1 MDVMKTRV
9 MTIATLMLAFSILS
23 DRAIAATP
31 LGAGQARGD
40 LVVNGKRLTL
50 KYAVAVTGPD
60 TFDPT
65 KEAVMVLL
73 TAKPVPQSKIDSAT
87 SFSDVRSAVDL
98 GLAYRFRIGEGFHVT
113 FRHAALGEQELQT
126 SGPATAL
133 KDIIVGPE
141 TVSGSISPWMGSEED
156 IMSFVVAYSIQF
168 TAPIARRFPL
178 EKPVVF
184 TAKAAKLT
192 AGGGVPG
199 KAFLD
204 EKCKPVPTDAK
215 GVEAA
220 LKEAG
225 ALPTDKD
232 LQELSKN
239 AGHPVTRA
247 EFIAQMAD
255 LAKAMAP
262 LQDTDCKVLG
272 GKVEGDVAVLQ
283 VEAKTMGSRGR
294 TDVIMVREGA
304 KWKVKKEGTWSPIK

>member
-1 MDVMKTRV
+1 MKTRV
-9 MTIATLMLAFSILS
+9 MTIAIFMAFSIAAGC
-23 DRAIAATP
+23 AIAATP
-31 LGAGQARGD
+31 PGAGKAIGD

-50 KYAVAVTGPD
+50 NYAVAVTGPD

-65 KEAVMVLL
+65 QEAVMVLL
-73 TAKPVPQSKIDSAT
+73 TAKPVPQSKIDSAK

-98 GLAYRFRIGEGFHVT
+98 GLAYRFRIGENFDISIH
-113 FRHAALGEQELQT
+113 HAALGEQELAT

-133 KDIIVGPE
+133 KDIVVGPE
-141 TVSGSISPWMGSEED
+141 TVSGSISPWMGSEEN

-184 TAKAAKLT
+184 TAKATKLM
-192 AGGGVPG
+192 AGGGAPG

-225 ALPTDKD
+225 VLPTDKD
-232 LQELSKN
+232 LQEMSKK

-247 EFIAQMAD
+247 EFVAQMAD

-262 LQDTDCKVLG
+262 LRETDCKVLG
-272 GKVEGDVAVLQ
+272 GKVEGEVAVLQ
-283 VEAKTMGSRGR
+283 VEAKTLGSRMR

-304 KWKVKKEGTWSPIK
+304 KWKVKKEGAWSAIE